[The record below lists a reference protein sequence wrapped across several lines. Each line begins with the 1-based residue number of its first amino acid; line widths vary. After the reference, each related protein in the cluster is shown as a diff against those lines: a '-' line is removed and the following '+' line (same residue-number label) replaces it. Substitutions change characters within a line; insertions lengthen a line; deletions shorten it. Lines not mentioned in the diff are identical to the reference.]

1 MVKALSDVAPY
12 LLIDFVLENVQ
23 VVGGC
28 HSYHIIFGVPRSME
42 DLLVEVQ
49 AVHADFILLSL
60 STCGNLPWFESS
72 SWFAALSGSL
82 QCDIPPGVA
91 VKHSKEVVVR
101 PSHYGTKRK
110 NNKNKALNPI
120 NSKGLLNDG
129 LACRANRH
137 TCHYHSSSTQT
148 CQRYSHFHTTSRVYC
163 EGTHGPKTN
172 N

>member
-101 PSHYGTKRK
+101 PSHYGTVTTIPA
-110 NNKNKALNPI
+110 ALKLVKDTVI
-120 NSKGLLNDG
+120 FIQ
-129 LACRANRH
+129 RAEF
-137 TCHYHSSSTQT
+137 TAKVLMDLICL
-148 CQRYSHFHTTSRVYC
+148 
-163 EGTHGPKTN
+163 HGPIFHI
-172 N
+172 